1 MQTGNTDFIYKHE
14 LNRACFQHDMAYG
27 KSKDLTKGTQS
38 DKVLR
43 DKAFKIA
50 NGPKYDGYKRGLF
63 SMVYK
68 FFDKKSSGSGADA
81 EPNYQLANEL
91 HRQIIR
97 KFKRRKVY
105 SSFRDNIWSVDL
117 ADMQSSSKYNK
128 GIKYLL
134 CAIDL
139 FSKYAWVVP
148 LKTKLEL
155 LLLMHF
161 KK

>member
-27 KSKDLTKGTQS
+27 KSKDLAKGTQS

-50 NGPKYDGYKRGLF
+50 NDPKYNGYKRGLF

-68 FFDKKSSGSGADA
+68 FFDKRSSGSGADA
-81 EPNYQLANEL
+81 EPNYQPADEL

-97 KFKRRKVY
+97 KLQTRKVY
-105 SSFRDNIWSVDL
+105 SYFRDNIQGVDV
-117 ADMQSSSKYNK
+117 ADMQSLSKYNK
-128 GIKYLL
+128 GIKFY
-134 CAIDL
+134 C
-139 FSKYAWVVP
+139 
-148 LKTKLEL
+148 E
-155 LLLMHF
+155 
-161 KK
+161 